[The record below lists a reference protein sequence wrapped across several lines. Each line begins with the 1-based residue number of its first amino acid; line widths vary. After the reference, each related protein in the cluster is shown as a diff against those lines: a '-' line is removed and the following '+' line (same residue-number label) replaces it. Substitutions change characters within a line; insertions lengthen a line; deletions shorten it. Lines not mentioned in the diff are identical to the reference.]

1 MSLYFS
7 GIGTVPVGR
16 VETGTLKPS
25 TQISFAPSNAT
36 GECKTVEMHHNSVQQ
51 AIPGDNV
58 GFSVRGVTPSPWVWS
73 LPSIRK
79 SPPPKL
85 AVEVGRES
93 IDGASWSL
101 VQVTNRIA
109 SRVTMTTERLAE
121 KSRKTN

>member
-58 GFSVRGVTPSPWVWS
+58 GFSVRGVSHKDIQRGHVAGNA
-73 LPSIRK
+73 K
-79 SPPPKL
+79 QDPP
-85 AVEVGRES
+85 RETLS
-93 IDGASWSL
+93 FTAK
-101 VQVTNRIA
+101 V
-109 SRVTMTTERLAE
+109 
-121 KSRKTN
+121 